1 MKTIKMTTDKIE
13 EMRRVVHDW
22 TGTKYVVDSPKQ
34 EKVTNVALRVAY
46 IRLYMR
52 IWYMVKD
59 KDEN

>member
-1 MKTIKMTTDKIE
+1 MSIKMDEAQLE

-59 KDEN
+59 EI

>member
-1 MKTIKMTTDKIE
+1 MSIKMDEAQLE